1 MSSFL
6 LILVLLVLFGLAAFF
21 SLAETAVFSS
31 NRYKLRHMA
40 SEGNRRA
47 VRLTSWLDEPESL
60 LATILLCSNFASVGS
75 ATLAATL
82 VSTWV
87 VDEGLLE
94 IALVAE
100 AVVLTLIMLLF
111 CELGPKA
118 IAARY
123 ADRIAL
129 AIVIPIELC
138 MMLFSPLTKS
148 GLKAADFFFR
158 RVKASGNAAAAVAGG
173 GDEVRAL
180 VAAADSQ
187 DDRMRLI
194 GRALEFSE
202 RQVKDVVVPRIEVTA
217 IEIDTSFEELIRLVE
232 GTRYT
237 RFPVYRGSLDN
248 IAGILHGKDLM
259 PYLHSQRPFRLSQLL
274 RKPVFIPDTAKMDSA
289 IRMLQNAQTHLGIVV
304 DEHGGVEGILTVED
318 LIEEIVGEIQDE
330 HDVEVDAVVAR
341 ADGSNVIDASI
352 SVREL
357 NEKLSLE
364 IPESSQYV
372 TLAGF
377 LLRQGGRLLN
387 EGEEVAWNGHTFRIE
402 QVMGRRIMRVRL
414 EGVPPSPEAETVSAS
429 RKNLET
435 SS

>member
-21 SLAETAVFSS
+21 SLAETSIFSS

-40 SEGNRRA
+40 SAGNRRA
-47 VRLTSWLDEPESL
+47 ARLISWLDEPESL
-60 LATILLCSNFASVGS
+60 LATILLGSNFASVGS
-75 ATLAATL
+75 ATLAAAL

-100 AVVLTLIMLLF
+100 AVLLTLIMLLF

-118 IAARY
+118 FAARY

-138 MMLFSPLTKS
+138 MMLLSPLTRS

-158 RVKASGNAAAAVAGG
+158 RVKASGTAADAAGG

-194 GRALEFSE
+194 GRALDFSE
-202 RQVKDVVVPRIEVTA
+202 RQVKDAVVPRIEVTA
-217 IEIDTSFEELIRLVE
+217 IEIDTSFEELIRIVE
-232 GTRYT
+232 STRYT

-274 RKPVFIPDTAKMDSA
+274 RKPVFIPDTAKMDAA

-330 HDVEVDAVVAR
+330 HDVEIDAVVAR

-352 SVREL
+352 SIREL

-364 IPESSQYV
+364 IPESSQYI

-377 LLRQGGRLLN
+377 LLRLAGRLLK
-387 EGEEVAWNGHTFRIE
+387 EGEDVVWNDHTFRVE

-414 EGVPPSPEAETVSAS
+414 AGVRPNPEAAAVSAS
-429 RKNLET
+429 QKSLET

>member
-6 LILVLLVLFGLAAFF
+6 LIVVLFVLFGLAAFF
-21 SLAETAVFSS
+21 SLSETAIFSS

-47 VRLTSWLDEPESL
+47 ARLMSWLDEPEGL
-60 LATILLCSNFASVGS
+60 LATILLGSNFASVAS

-82 VSTWV
+82 VSSWV
-87 VDEGLLE
+87 RDEGLLE
-94 IALVAE
+94 IALIAE
-100 AVVLTLIMLLF
+100 AVVVTLIMLFF

-118 IAARY
+118 FAARY

-138 MMLFSPLTKS
+138 TILLSPLTRS
-148 GLKAADFFFR
+148 SLKVANFFFR
-158 RVKASGNAAAAVAGG
+158 RVKANSTAAAEVTGG

-187 DDRMRLI
+187 DDRMRLV
-194 GRALEFSE
+194 GRALDFSE
-202 RQVKDVVVPRIEVTA
+202 RQVKDVVVPRIEVVA
-217 IEIDTSFEELIRLVE
+217 IEIDTSFEELIGIVE
-232 GTRYT
+232 STRYT

-274 RKPVFIPDTAKMDSA
+274 RKPVFIPDSAKMDSA

-364 IPESSQYV
+364 VPEASQYV

-377 LLRQGGRLLN
+377 LLRQAGRLLK
-387 EGEEVAWNGHTFRIE
+387 EGDEVVWNGHTFRIE

-414 EGVPPSPEAETVSAS
+414 SNAPQGPEAEAVAAS
-429 RKNLET
+429 RKTPET